1 MRYPVACEL
10 DVLVFQQVDSGEV
23 ADGVVF
29 EFDAVGDGVYHL
41 LAFEDLDALAAVLL
55 VEVLAQF
62 QAVVLAHWCGLL

>member
-1 MRYPVACEL
+1 M
-10 DVLVFQQVDSGEV
+10 VL
-23 ADGVVF
+23 

-62 QAVVLAHWCGLL
+62 QAVVLAHYLGG